1 MNKEDI
7 KNNLENFEE
16 VAELLKIIAHPIRLC
31 IICGLSEVNCCNV
44 TYMQNCLDI
53 PQSTLSQHLQKL
65 RAAKIIKGER
75 NGLEINY
82 KLIDKRVSSLV
93 KLLVKDNIE
102 SK

>member
-7 KNNLENFEE
+7 KKNLESFEE

-31 IICGLSEVNCCNV
+31 IICGLSEVDCCNV

-75 NGLEINY
+75 NGIEINY
-82 KLIDKRVSSLV
+82 RIVDKRVSSLV
-93 KLLVKDNIE
+93 KLLVKENIE
-102 SK
+102 NK